1 MTPQEQRRVSSQE
14 QFGRQAHHYVNSAA
28 HREGESLEVV
38 TEWASRGRYRRAVDI
53 ATGVGFTAFA
63 VAPYAQDVLATDIT
77 PAMLQEAAQL
87 AADRGLT
94 NVRYA
99 MAAAEEL
106 PFPDASLDLVTC
118 RTAAHHFQDLPRA
131 VAEWRR
137 VLAPHGLLILAD
149 TVCPEEPELARWM
162 NDVEARRDPSH
173 VRDLAPSEWLALL
186 AACGLQTT
194 DSALTPVPLEFGDWV
209 RRSGTPLQEAE
220 RLRQDLSRASPGA
233 VAAFGIRPDDTGAI
247 PFHWDCL
254 VVRAVP
260 AP

>member
-1 MTPQEQRRVSSQE
+1 MAQQQRPVSSQE
-14 QFGRQAHHYVNSAA
+14 QFGRQARHYVNSVA
-28 HREGESLEVV
+28 HREGESLQVV

-77 PAMLQEAAQL
+77 PAMLQEAGQL
-87 AADRGLT
+87 AAARGLT

-99 MAAAEEL
+99 LAAAEEL
-106 PFPDASLDLVTC
+106 PFPDGSLDLVTC
-118 RTAAHHFQDLPRA
+118 RTAAHHFQDPPRA

-137 VLAPHGLLILAD
+137 VLAPDGTLILAD
-149 TVCPEEPELARWM
+149 TVCPEEPALADWM
-162 NDVEARRDPSH
+162 NDIEVRRDPSH

-186 AACGLQTT
+186 AAQGLQAT
-194 DSALTPVPLEFGDWV
+194 DNALTPVPLEFGDWV
-209 RRSGTPLQEAE
+209 RRSGTPAQEAE
-220 RLRQDLSRASPGA
+220 RLRRDFFTASPGA
-233 VAAFGIRPDDTGAI
+233 VAAFGISPDAGGGAI